1 MGSPGQS
8 IWCEESVNSQI
19 VHDAVVAATTP
30 GICSVVQFI
39 CVEKLRHSIREE
51 LLKTL
56 SSCASLQC
64 DIFIISGS
72 ELDDAFGQFAETMKQ
87 EITQDSLSR
96 LLQGDRPTN
105 QGIMC
110 WIVAGAAGTGKS
122 HWIREHVA
130 GLPADARPTDII
142 RFVIHEGFSVDGCIA
157 RITAASTA
165 ENHVLAIHFDVT
177 IFGDLTLLSRFL
189 HNLFVHGVMIDEST
203 GRVLAIPLEQTMHV
217 YIELPAIDAIV
228 NEHGEATQLWPPDE
242 TSCTASSHP
251 YLLKL
256 PVLSIITPISHYA
269 SISSPRPY
277 VVDDQARFVASYLH
291 LRQSEG
297 ERFGC
302 NALPDFEAIRNT
314 PIISDEE
321 CLAVLATLWTQRGVP
336 TSKKVRSGFI
346 RLLFN
351 RCNYLRLVKTTIESH
366 YGDEFLNTLY
376 VRFAGSR
383 QGMLSLDQLPRLNFF
398 KAMDLF
404 LAEAMVV
411 ASESRNLSAD
421 AASVWSI
428 LPKDPLEGFDFLITA
443 ESDRSSNYGELFASF
458 PGVKSLL
465 LNDGSIPSVI
475 RAMISPAFGVTD
487 TGEMI
492 NMLTDCGHILTS
504 ASVMRLLHMHCR
516 REINHSVISEGETG
530 VGKSQNFVLYS
541 LLINANAALFT
552 NLKLH
557 LVAVISTFATFK
569 ESEMLAQGIAP
580 SGEMHRLSCAE
591 SCWNLDSL
599 LLLVDAVCVQSP
611 EGSNFAD
618 EIGMTVC
625 SYFDE
630 LFKSYPLHFEGL
642 KECAKCSF
650 LSFKRSH
657 SMSRADIIQRLTQIC
672 RQAARAPYLPII
684 PPAQRD
690 PVAAYVNERV
700 QDSHTK
706 FDLESEDEEEEDY
719 DNELT
724 ARRALA
730 TNHINLF
737 ISFATGEVASFELE
751 SSETFLQLKER
762 IAVSRRC
769 PVAAQR
775 LTFAGRVV
783 ADTDRLRDVNAQNES
798 TIFCSLMEAN
808 GGDNDSADSFDGD
821 SSHAL
826 FGNETSLHEFL
837 RACATAPPAALYHRI
852 LADESLTAERWRN
865 ILTPIV
871 EDAKKLQLMSPSA
884 VICVFVDELN
894 TATSLGMIDEAF
906 TSQSMDGMPL
916 PSNLFFAGAI
926 NPLRTTAPPTAEDN
940 EDLEPI
946 DFTRSNIGVSTYDV
960 EDNSKDYLAGKPYI
974 VRAMSARLSRCCI
987 WYPRLGD
994 TPNAEKYF
1002 LAELLKGTIP
1012 ASAPHWMAEELRS
1025 QWGSYLDLFLHNTI
1039 KLVTRA
1045 QNLVKEYNIPRV
1057 IVSIRDLVRTV
1068 KLLLW
1073 FLTNAVPIR
1082 IDGVGKVLQYRN
1094 IFLPEWQDSTIF
1106 NGVSCHM
1113 HHALIMAIATSYLF
1127 RLPSEG
1133 RIAAGGRVEYDYRN
1147 QFVAHLADGRDD
1159 FNVEFFSVVES
1170 SLDHVWKYSII
1181 EKGLAPTSTL
1191 KENYYCMLVAI
1202 INKIPLLITG
1212 PPGCGKTLSLVLACK
1227 NLTGPTTSSSIP
1239 FQHIAKAHKFP
1250 YQCSSESTSLE
1261 LSIQFQRALKQQQ
1274 QQDSY
1279 ERERGKHICVV
1290 SIDEAGL
1297 PPERRQ
1303 ALKALHD
1310 WLENAKVACVMMSN
1324 VVLDAAKTS
1333 RSLQVMQTQ
1342 VNAEDLRALCR
1353 GLLTDAD
1360 YQGERLTETRL
1371 EGLCEA
1377 FQTLRQVVVNDNW
1390 FHQRDFVFFCRMLR
1404 KIIIASEQ
1412 SIPGLFN
1419 ASWLLMSLRRN
1430 FQTLNPN
1437 HFSTLAWHFLKHTH
1451 LEAPGGDILHAQVM
1465 ETLRES
1471 LLDRVDDDTEAAAH
1485 CRYIAIID
1493 PTDSE
1498 VTIELLFEMKFLE
1511 RSDTKII
1518 AISEFPED
1526 GTATQISAVL
1536 GRIKYAIETGMTLL
1550 LSNSSSV
1557 ESALYDVINRHHEYS
1572 VNSSGR
1578 REAWANIS
1586 LGSFSRYVK
1595 VHPDFRLILHIPI
1608 AKLPST
1614 PLPLLNRLEKYFLS
1628 ISDALASKVQ
1638 QVIQQAPLCLRTL
1651 RSRRQNELFFQALY
1665 DGVSDFVQ
1673 QCGGPAS
1680 FYGFSSSE
1688 TVAALILRAVDD
1700 ACSELTASMEEF
1712 HVRPSI
1718 LTVSGYQLEEDQSD
1732 VNMVGHEQFENGHD
1746 HDEDAVVGAMESK
1759 GPELEDF
1766 IDWRLLNHVDDSKDT
1781 KVDSSSVLLIHQ
1793 VGKLVRRINFQLL
1806 ECARC
1811 EIVYSLRETLPQAY
1825 LLEYTMAQEHF
1836 DATELVRR
1844 FVHLSMGRLASKQ
1857 RTEKLVLYTRSD
1869 NTILQLVTSDR
1880 FAAATLRGILCDTD
1894 GNTAEVSIVRDPSD
1908 IPSCSGT
1915 AKVVVFP
1922 LASFR
1927 TSNACE
1933 QSLRSCMNLSTSS
1946 TSLAGQVVL
1955 LVVADMRQC
1964 GSRHVTAARRFVDE
1978 GFVQLNG
1985 SSQAVLLVVVFILHV
2000 PPQRLQLRSCYQT
2013 IPINGWSSVYV
2024 DNFSTQ
2030 VKLINE
2036 VDRDEE
2042 LPMVPVSVSDRSV
2055 RGWINLIMGIV
2066 SENQSAVII
2075 DEFKALSRDALW
2087 HAIQSCQFKQTQGG
2101 RRARRETFSAMGIDL
2116 SMPAYFDG
2124 RHDWVFQQLDSRP
2137 SIINA
2142 IVSIFTELWVKIL
2155 SGIIEE
2161 TCVTITRAATSK
2173 GLLQTL
2179 QSSFKWLLSDFMKDT
2194 VSRYIGAMWTLESI
2208 AAMDTLRGEV
2218 DISNSSSE
2226 VMAYLGR
2233 SEIFHFIFLNALY
2246 HSISVNAG
2254 RQLFMHDFE
2263 TASSCLTKSVKD
2275 CWEVPCAPTVPLF
2288 PVIAAAV
2295 EELIFFARHIV
2306 KEDGDRWMPE
2316 VSELERELNVIYK
2329 IVNYSPSS
2337 VSIPTTKWTY
2347 LIRIIRAVEANC
2359 FAWDSWQLDF
2369 MRLSLAC
2376 HQRSASEAALLKF
2389 LAHQIVADVRRN
2401 FAIVQ
2406 SDNYAYDRDICL
2418 WTMLQFRLRRELG
2431 EMITLLDFV
2440 KGLVSERQIEEIT
2453 GTLGANDVPMDA
2465 LQYQPPLEHLQ
2476 GQEETGMRRVV
2487 AMVLSSG
2494 LDEMWQRLN
2503 SLLGEHDLMD
2513 WMTRMRVLLSLIPA
2527 NPAATVRLLEPKVFC
2542 R

>member
-1 MGSPGQS
+1 M
-8 IWCEESVNSQI
+8 
-19 VHDAVVAATTP
+19 VHDAVVAAATP

-39 CVEKLRHSIREE
+39 GVEKLRHTIREE

-56 SSCASLQC
+56 SICAPLQC
-64 DIFIISGS
+64 DIFLISGS
-72 ELDDAFGQFAETMKQ
+72 EFDDAFGQFAETMKQ

-96 LLQGDRPTN
+96 FLQSND
-105 QGIMC
+105 QGIMS
-110 WIVAGAAGTGKS
+110 WIVAGAAGMGKS

-130 GLPADARPTDII
+130 GLPADARPMDII
-142 RFVIHEGFSVDGCIA
+142 RFVVHEGFSVDGCIT
-157 RITAASTA
+157 RIEAAYATTT
-165 ENHVLAIHFDVT
+165 NHVLAIHFDVT
-177 IFGDLTLLSRFL
+177 IFGDLSLLSRFL
-189 HNLFVHGVMIDEST
+189 HNIFVHGIMIDEMT
-203 GRVLAIPLEQTMHV
+203 GRVLALQLEQTMHV

-228 NEHGEATQLWPPDE
+228 NEHGEAAEVWPPDE
-242 TSCTASSHP
+242 TSCSASSHP

-256 PVLSIITPISHYA
+256 PVLSIVTPISHFM
-269 SISSPRPY
+269 SISSHWPFLLN
-277 VVDDQARFVASYLH
+277 DQGRFVATYLYM
-291 LRQSEG
+291 RQAEG
-297 ERFGC
+297 ERFGG
-302 NALPDFEAIRNT
+302 NALPDIETNSNF

-321 CLAVLATLWTQRGVP
+321 CLAVLATNWTQSSVS

-351 RCNYLRLVKTTIESH
+351 RFNYLRLVKTTIESR

-376 VRFAGSR
+376 VRFAGAR
-383 QGMLSLDQLPRLNFF
+383 QGMLSLDKVPRLNFF
-398 KAMDLF
+398 KAVDLF
-404 LAEAMVV
+404 LTEAVVV
-411 ASESRNLSAD
+411 ASDSRNLRAD
-421 AASVWSI
+421 VASVWSI
-428 LPKDPLEGFDFLITA
+428 LPKDPSEGFDFLIA
-443 ESDRSSNYGELFASF
+443 ADSDRSSNYRELFASF

-465 LNDGSIPSVI
+465 LCDGSIPSVI

-504 ASVMRLLHMHCR
+504 ASVIRLLHMHCR

-530 VGKSQNFVLYS
+530 VGKSQNFLLYS

-557 LVAVISTFATFK
+557 LVAVLSTFAAFK
-569 ESEMLAQGIAP
+569 IRQMLAQGAVP
-580 SGEMHRLSCAE
+580 SGEMRRLGTADE
-591 SCWNLDSL
+591 LRRENLDSL

-630 LFKSYPLHFEGL
+630 LFKSYPLHFQGL
-642 KECAKCSF
+642 KETAKSSF

-657 SMSRADIIQRLTQIC
+657 SVSRIDIVQRLAPMC
-672 RQAARAPYLPII
+672 LEAARVTYLPTI
-684 PPAQRD
+684 PPAQSD

-700 QDSHTK
+700 QDPHAN
-706 FDLESEDEEEEDY
+706 FDFESEDDEEDDY
-719 DNELT
+719 DNGLST
-724 ARRALA
+724 GRALDA
-730 TNHINLF
+730 NHINLF
-737 ISFATGEVASFELE
+737 ISFATGEVVSFELE
-751 SSETFLQLKER
+751 STETFLQLKER
-762 IAVSRRC
+762 IAASRNC
-769 PVAAQR
+769 PAAAQR

-783 ADTDRLRDVNAQNES
+783 ADTDTLRGVNAQNES
-798 TIFCSLMEAN
+798 TIFCSLMEVN
-808 GGDNDSADSFDGD
+808 DGDYDGSADSLDGD
-821 SSHAL
+821 SSDAL
-826 FGNETSLHEFL
+826 FGNETSLHDFL
-837 RACATAPPAALYHRI
+837 RSCATAPPAALYHRI

-865 ILTPIV
+865 FLTPII
-871 EDAKKLQLMSPSA
+871 EYAKKLRLMSPSA

-906 TSQSMDGMPL
+906 TTQSMDGIPL
-916 PSNLFFAGAI
+916 PTNIFFAGAI
-926 NPLRTTAPPTAEDN
+926 NPLRTTANAAAADN
-940 EDLEPI
+940 EERAPI
-946 DFTRSNIGVSTYDV
+946 DFTRSNIGVNTYDV
-960 EDNSKDYLAGKPYI
+960 EDDRKDYLAGKPYI

-994 TPNAEKYF
+994 IPNAEKYF

-1012 ASAPHWMAEELRS
+1012 ASAPHWMPEELRS
-1025 QWGSYLDLFLHNTI
+1025 QWSSYLDSFLLNTI

-1045 QNLVKEYNIPRV
+1045 QNLVKDYNIPRV

-1068 KLLLW
+1068 KLLVW

-1082 IDGVGKVLQYRN
+1082 IDGVGKVLQHRN

-1113 HHALIMAIATSYLF
+1113 HQALIMAIATAYWF
-1127 RLPSEG
+1127 RLPSED
-1133 RIAAGGRVEYDYRN
+1133 RIAAGGRAEYAFRN
-1147 QFVAHLADGRDD
+1147 QFVTDLADEWLKMSDNIESRDE
-1159 FNVEFFSVVES
+1159 FIVEFVSVVES
-1170 SLDHVWKYSII
+1170 SLDHAWKYSII
-1181 EKGLAPTSTL
+1181 EKGLAPTRTL

-1202 INKIPLLITG
+1202 INKIPLLNTG
-1212 PPGCGKTLSLVLACK
+1212 PPGCGKTLSLVLACR

-1250 YQCSSESTSLE
+1250 YQCSSKSSSVEV
-1261 LSIQFQRALKQQQ
+1261 SIQFQRALKQQQ

-1333 RSLQVMQTQ
+1333 RSLQVLQTQ

-1353 GLLTDAD
+1353 GLLTDVN
-1360 YQGERLTETRL
+1360 YQGDRLTESRL

-1377 FQTLRQVVVNDNW
+1377 FQTLRQVIVNDNW

-1404 KIIIASEQ
+1404 KITTSSGQ

-1419 ASWLLMSLRRN
+1419 ASWLLTSLRRN

-1437 HFSTLAWHFLKHTH
+1437 HFTILAQHFLKHTH
-1451 LEAPGGDILHAQVM
+1451 LETPESDNLDARVI
-1465 ETLRES
+1465 ETLKDS
-1471 LLDRVDDDTEAAAH
+1471 LQDRVDDDAEASAAH

-1511 RSDTKII
+1511 RSHTKII

-1526 GTATQISAVL
+1526 DTATQISAVL

-1572 VNSSGR
+1572 VNSSGV

-1628 ISDALASKVQ
+1628 INDALATKVQ

-1651 RSRRQNELFFQALY
+1651 KSPRQNELFFQALY

-1680 FYGFSSSE
+1680 FYGFSGSE
-1688 TVAALILRAVDD
+1688 TIAALVLRAVDD

-1712 HVRPSI
+1712 SMRPSI
-1718 LTVSGYQLEEDQSD
+1718 LAATGFGTHQLEEDLPEI
-1732 VNMVGHEQFENGHD
+1732 NTVGDEQYDQGD
-1746 HDEDAVVGAMESK
+1746 DDVVGAMESK
-1759 GPELEDF
+1759 GPEPEDLV
-1766 IDWRLLNHVDDSKDT
+1766 DWGILNHLKDSKD
-1781 KVDSSSVLLIHQ
+1781 VNMESSSALLIHQ
-1793 VGKLVRRINFQLL
+1793 VGKLVRRINFQLF

-1811 EIVYSLRETLPQAY
+1811 EMVYSLRDTLPRVY
-1825 LLEYTMAQEHF
+1825 LQEYTMVQEHF
-1836 DATELVRR
+1836 DVMELVRR
-1844 FVHLSMGRLASKQ
+1844 FVHLSVGRLASKQ
-1857 RTEKLVLYTRSD
+1857 RTEKLVVYTRSD
-1869 NTILQLVTSDR
+1869 NTILQLVASDR
-1880 FAAATLRGILCDTD
+1880 FAAATLRDIISNAD
-1894 GNTAEVSIVRDPSD
+1894 GNAAEVKIVRDHMD
-1908 IPSCSGT
+1908 IPSSSRS
-1915 AKVVVFP
+1915 AKVLVLP

-1933 QSLRSCMNLSTSS
+1933 QSLRSCMNLATGSAES
-1946 TSLAGQVVL
+1946 GDQIVL

-1978 GFVQLNG
+1978 GFVHLYGN
-1985 SSQAVLLVVVFILHV
+1985 SQAPPLVVIFILHV

-2030 VKLINE
+2030 VKLTDKGN
-2036 VDRDEE
+2036 RDEE
-2042 LPMVPVSVSDRSV
+2042 IQPLPVPESSV
-2055 RGWINLIMGIV
+2055 RRWINLIMGIA

-2075 DEFKALSRDALW
+2075 EEFRAISRDALW
-2087 HAIQSCQFKQTQGG
+2087 HAIHSCKFKQTQGG
-2101 RRARRETFSAMGIDL
+2101 KRARRETFNAMGINL

-2124 RHDWVFQQLDSRP
+2124 QHDWVFQQLDSRP
-2137 SIINA
+2137 GIVNA
-2142 IVSIFTELWVKIL
+2142 IVSIFTELWATML
-2155 SGIIEE
+2155 SRIVEE
-2161 TCVTITRAATSK
+2161 ACVSITRAATSK

-2194 VSRYIGAMWTLESI
+2194 VNRYIGAMWTLESI
-2208 AAMDTLRGEV
+2208 AAMDTLQGEV
-2218 DISNSSSE
+2218 DISDCSSE
-2226 VMAYLGR
+2226 ALENLER
-2233 SEIFHFIFLNALY
+2233 SEIFHFIFVNALY
-2246 HSISVNAG
+2246 HCISVNAG
-2254 RQLFMHDFE
+2254 SQLYLHDLE
-2263 TASSCLTKSVKD
+2263 ATSSSLTKSVKG
-2275 CWEVPCAPTVPLF
+2275 CWEVPCAPKVPLF
-2288 PVIAAAV
+2288 LMIAAAL
-2295 EELIFFARHIV
+2295 EELIFLARRLV
-2306 KEDGDRWMPE
+2306 NEDSGRYMPE
-2316 VSELERELNVIYK
+2316 VSELERELNAIHKMVED
-2329 IVNYSPSS
+2329 SS
-2337 VSIPTTKWTY
+2337 SSASAPTTKWKY
-2347 LIRIIRAVEANC
+2347 LIRIIRAVETNRT
-2359 FAWDSWQLDF
+2359 AWEIWQLDF
-2369 MRLSLAC
+2369 LRLSLAC
-2376 HQRSASEAALLKF
+2376 HQRSAIENALLRF

-2401 FAIVQ
+2401 FSIVRR
-2406 SDNYAYDRDICL
+2406 SDDSVSDRDMCL
-2418 WTMLQFRLRRELG
+2418 WTMLQSRLRRELG
-2431 EMITLLDFV
+2431 GTIALLDLV
-2440 KGLVSERQIEEIT
+2440 KGLVPESRIEEIT
-2453 GTLGANDVPMDA
+2453 EILGVSEAPIDA
-2465 LQYQPPLEHLQ
+2465 LQQQPLEHVQ
-2476 GQEETGMRRVV
+2476 GHEQTATRDVV

-2503 SLLGEHDLMD
+2503 SLLEEHDLMD
-2513 WMTRMRVLLSLIPA
+2513 WMSRMRAIMCLIPA
-2527 NPAATVRLLEPKVFC
+2527 NPAATARLLNPTVFC